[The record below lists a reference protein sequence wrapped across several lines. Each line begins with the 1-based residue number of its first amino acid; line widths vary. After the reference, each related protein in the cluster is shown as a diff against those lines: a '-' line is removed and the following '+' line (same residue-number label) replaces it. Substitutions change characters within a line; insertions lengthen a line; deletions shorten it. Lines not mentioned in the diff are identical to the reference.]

1 MLPRSSFALTC
12 ALLAGFLVG
21 CDDEDPTPL
30 EPPGLVVAPA
40 FRGVPETDTVRL
52 VATFNGDPVT
62 VTWESSAPAIATV
75 SGTGLVTALTPGFA
89 AITATGPSGAK
100 RSSSI
105 TVVAVPTLAPGD
117 SATIA
122 ASTPRFTFAYRKV
135 VVPAGKTNF
144 TVTISGGTGDVDMFI
159 ARDAVPTASSNLC
172 ASENAGNTEV
182 CSFTNPAAGTYFIGL
197 MTWDAYGGAKLKAT
211 VTPP

>member
-12 ALLAGFLVG
+12 ALIAGVLVG
-21 CDDEDPTPL
+21 CDDEDPTAL
-30 EPPGLVVAPA
+30 EPPGLEVTPA

-52 VATFNGDPVT
+52 AATFNGDPVT
-62 VTWESSAPAIATV
+62 VTWESSNTAVATV
-75 SGTGLVTALTPGFA
+75 NAQGLVSALTPGFA

-105 TVVAVPTLAPGD
+105 TVVAVPTLALGD
-117 SATIA
+117 SVTISAT
-122 ASTPRFTFAYRKV
+122 TPRFTFAYRKI
-135 VVPAGKTNF
+135 VVPAGKTNL

-159 ARDAVPTASSNLC
+159 AHNGVPTAGSNIC

-182 CSFTNPAAGTYFIGL
+182 CSFTNPAAGTYFVGL
-197 MTWDAYGGAKLKAT
+197 MTWDAYGGARLKAT
-211 VTPP
+211 ATP